1 MRKPNSKWNIRQRCC
16 YLQEAIIAHLGQAAS
31 KALCTH
37 SLLRFFLKIDR
48 MAVDVL
54 AVLRSIPLTF
64 HPSVGNISKVLGVL
78 LITYV
83 LYWLSYGVFLSKT
96 RNIPGPLL
104 NRFSFLPLTSLWLS
118 WHFSRKVNDLHKKYG
133 PPPLST
139 LKLQSDYRPYHP
151 PCAGLG
157 ICFRNG
163 VYTKDI
169 RDGYV
174 GTRSS
179 VPKSSGGRIHGREHC
194 FRVNAGRIE
203 ASEVDV
209 CAFWEEISP

>member
-1 MRKPNSKWNIRQRCC
+1 
-16 YLQEAIIAHLGQAAS
+16 
-31 KALCTH
+31 
-37 SLLRFFLKIDR
+37 
-48 MAVDVL
+48 MAVNVL
-54 AVLRSIPLTF
+54 AVLRSIPLTLN
-64 HPSVGNISKVLGVL
+64 PSIGNISRTLGVL

-83 LYWLSYGVFLSKT
+83 LYWISYGVLLSKT

-104 NRFSFLPLTSLWLS
+104 NRFSFLPLANLWLS

-133 PPPLST
+133 PPPPST
-139 LKLQSDYRPYHP
+139 QKLHTDYRTYRP

-163 VYTKDI
+163 VYTKNI
-169 RDGYV
+169 RSGYV

-179 VPKSSGGRIHGREHC
+179 VPKSSRRRIHGREYC
-194 FRVNAGRIE
+194 FCVNEGRIE
-203 ASEVDV
+203 DSEIDV